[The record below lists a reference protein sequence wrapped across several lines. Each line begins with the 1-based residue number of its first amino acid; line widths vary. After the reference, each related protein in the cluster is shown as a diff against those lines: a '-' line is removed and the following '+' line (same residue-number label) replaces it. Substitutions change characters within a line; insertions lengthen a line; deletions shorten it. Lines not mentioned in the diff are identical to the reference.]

1 MLLLDIW
8 QPSQESQLH
17 WQYLCQ
23 QTDFTRALVQ
33 WSTLRNELILMDH
46 WMGTT
51 AELPFQAM
59 AMNYYVLICAIS
71 EGQVLPS
78 SF

>member
-8 QPSQESQLH
+8 QLSQESRLH

-23 QTDFTRALVQ
+23 QTGFTHALVQ
-33 WSTLRNELILMDH
+33 WSTLRNEHILVVH
-46 WMGTT
+46 WAGTT

-59 AMNYYVLICAIS
+59 AMNKDVPIYVIS
-71 EGQVLPS
+71 EGQVCPS